1 MIEKLARLVKDL
13 LKYLI
18 VGFVIYTIY
27 SVISTYRYDNNPEN
41 MYFCNSSLTNK
52 FTIVHK
58 PNEYIKYVDDSNKY
72 YIEKVLNTGVQYS
85 ISQKESSATTK
96 YAIELRIKDSNNA
109 FMIYRIYK
117 NEQLL
122 PNSISHYRCYS
133 LMNR

>member
-1 MIEKLARLVKDL
+1 MTEKLIRIVKDL

-27 SVISTYRYDNNPEN
+27 VWVSTYRYDNNPEN

-52 FTIVHK
+52 FTIIHK
-58 PNEYIKYVDDSNKY
+58 PNEYIKYVGGSKKY

-85 ISQKESSATTK
+85 VSQKESSGTFK
-96 YAIELRIKDSNNA
+96 YAIEMRIKDSNNA
-109 FMIYRIYK
+109 FIISRMYK

-122 PNSISHYRCYS
+122 PNSTSHYRCYS
-133 LMNR
+133 LINH